1 MIVLESHPLHVFS
14 NNFIP
19 LMIMQLISRRQSKRI
34 VPSGL
39 FNFCVL
45 PPEMNEFIC
54 QFMHI
59 LPSHVSANQT
69 AIGRIFRSATLT
81 IGKH

>member
-19 LMIMQLISRRQSKRI
+19 LMIVQFISRRQSKRI
-34 VPSGL
+34 VPSGF
-39 FNFCVL
+39 FNFGVL
-45 PPEMNEFIC
+45 LPEMNEFFY
-54 QFMHI
+54 QFVHTP
-59 LPSHVSANQT
+59 PSHVSANQT
-69 AIGRIFRSATLT
+69 AIGRVFRSTTLT